1 MHKLSSVYKPHF
13 MFQNVDNKEFKELF
27 KKPNTVVIDVRTPSE
42 VAEGHIPQAN
52 LFLDFNNGVFEK
64 EVDNLDKTKNYLVY
78 CRSGARSARACK
90 LMEEKGFKGELY
102 NLAMGITGWDGD
114 VKK

>member
-1 MHKLSSVYKPHF
+1 
-13 MFQNVDNKEFKELF
+13 MFQNVDNKQFKELF
-27 KKPNTVVIDVRTPSE
+27 KKANTLVLDVRTPKE

-52 LFLDFNNGVFEK
+52 LFLDINGAFFESELVK
-64 EVDNLDKTKNYLVY
+64 LDKSKNYLVY

-90 LMEEKGFKGELY
+90 IMEDKGFKGELY